1 MRANRNRMT
10 AGLIATL
17 TVGMFAL
24 VLPLAAQEGGESP
37 EAVVTAAQKAAGAK
51 DAKAI
56 VRLVAPSERA
66 MLAFSTDLGVD
77 MMSEMWKGD
86 SAKNLK
92 TSYSELKK
100 KYKVSEPPEGDTL
113 DLGPDTSQEEIDQH
127 IRRRAESMYQGV
139 DLVGYVGDL
148 MGLVL
153 ALPEM
158 ADRPLLPEGALS
170 DLKVDGDKATA
181 TLGEQPLQFIREG
194 GRWYLSA
201 EALGG

>member
-1 MRANRNRMT
+1 MT
-10 AGLIATL
+10 PGLIAAVTL
-17 TVGMFAL
+17 GMFAL

-37 EAVVTAAQKAAGAK
+37 EAVLTAAQKAAGAK

-86 SAKNLK
+86 SAKSLK

-100 KYKVSEPPEGDTL
+100 KYKVSEPPEGDAL
-113 DLGPDTSQEEIDQH
+113 ELGPDTSPEEIDQH
-127 IRRRAESMYQGV
+127 IRKRAETMYAGV
-139 DLVGYVGDL
+139 DIIGYVGDL

-158 ADRPLLPEGALS
+158 ADRPLLPEGAPT

-181 TLGEQPLQFIREG
+181 MLGERTMQFVREG

-201 EALGG
+201 DALGG

>member
-1 MRANRNRMT
+1 
-10 AGLIATL
+10 
-17 TVGMFAL
+17 MFTL

-37 EAVVTAAQKAAGAK
+37 EAVLTAAQKAAGAK

-100 KYKVSEPPEGDTL
+100 KYKVPEPPEGDTL
-113 DLGPDTSQEEIDQH
+113 ELGPDTSPEEIDQH
-127 IRRRAESMYQGV
+127 IRKRAETMYAGV
-139 DLVGYVGDL
+139 DIIGYVGDL

-158 ADRPLLPEGALS
+158 ADRPLLPEGAPT

-181 TLGEQPLQFIREG
+181 MLGGRTMQFVREG

-201 EALGG
+201 DALGG